1 MFTYDAFAFSQTTF
15 VLFLILAL
23 GSAYELA
30 LQPEPSPQAVRAVV
44 GTSQTRLDRA
54 APDVSN

>member
-15 VLFLILAL
+15 VLFVILAL

-30 LQPEPSPQAVRAVV
+30 VQPQLSAEAVRFPIGRSLVP
-44 GTSQTRLDRA
+44 LDQ
-54 APDVSN
+54 PVSDIGR